1 MMLCGLS
8 HGRPLTLLGMDGF
21 QHHSHCLPFIMRRD
35 RKDILLKMNGTSLVT
50 GIREHFRYNIV
61 YTQILITDNELD
73 VGKPPLFEPCKEKCQ
88 LSLSPFMPSAAPIIL
103 RNPSLF
109 TTMSSMMGTLRIP
122 PPATLEANTSY
133 IGITTG
139 QWSASSL
146 LHMFISLLVEIAY
159 GSGRYFGSPKCFC
172 DIFYPA
178 YGDTRQIYLEQ
189 GFFHNGF
196 PAAVPFDDGS

>member
-122 PPATLEANTSY
+122 PSSY
-133 IGITTG
+133 
-139 QWSASSL
+139 A
-146 LHMFISLLVEIAY
+146 
-159 GSGRYFGSPKCFC
+159 
-172 DIFYPA
+172 
-178 YGDTRQIYLEQ
+178 
-189 GFFHNGF
+189 
-196 PAAVPFDDGS
+196 